1 MVTITR
7 VNSVEGLGLWN
18 LKSWLSF
25 ISPERG
31 YLVKMLLVY
40 KYLIIKSFPTSHHI
54 FVICRIMVLYRTV
67 QLYRMHAT
75 DKLQVST
82 QISFI
87 STCTQSRIILLA
99 STGFKLP
106 SNWPASVLN
115 IIDSWN
121 ILVTFPQLEVNL
133 FFGPHNLRG
142 LSLKPVLANRIIRLW
157 VHVLMNDI
165 CVLTWSL
172 SVACIR

>member
-1 MVTITR
+1 VCYYCNLRPEINMVTITR

-99 STGFKLP
+99 STGFKLRP
-106 SNWPASVLN
+106 LKLCGPKKRLTSSCGNVTKIFHES
-115 IIDSWN
+115 IIFK
-121 ILVTFPQLEVNL
+121 TEAGQLEGGSVW
-133 FFGPHNLRG
+133 GVPII
-142 LSLKPVLANRIIRLW
+142 SL
-157 VHVLMNDI
+157 D
-165 CVLTWSL
+165 
-172 SVACIR
+172 